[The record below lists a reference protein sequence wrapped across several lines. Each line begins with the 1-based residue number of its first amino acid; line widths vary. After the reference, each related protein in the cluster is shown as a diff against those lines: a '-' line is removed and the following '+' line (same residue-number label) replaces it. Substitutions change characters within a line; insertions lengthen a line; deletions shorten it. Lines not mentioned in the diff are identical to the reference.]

1 MTIKMDAD
9 WLLINC
15 QLIHT
20 AKCLN
25 TPRIDTVFNEIAE
38 YKVYNKLDLESA
50 YHYVVIKEEEK
61 LWFW

>member
-1 MTIKMDAD
+1 MTMKKDAD

-50 YHYVVIKEEEK
+50 YH
-61 LWFW
+61 